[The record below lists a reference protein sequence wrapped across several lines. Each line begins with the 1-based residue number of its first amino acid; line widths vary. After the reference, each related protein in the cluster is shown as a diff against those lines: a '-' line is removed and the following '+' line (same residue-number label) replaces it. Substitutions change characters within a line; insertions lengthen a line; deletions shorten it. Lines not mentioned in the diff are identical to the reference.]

1 MISVKLAGKVREPH
15 AFQKQVLV
23 IIIYGDPSDKSP
35 ECLKTYK
42 DTLISSLTLSLSLS
56 HTHTHTCRVQ
66 IHALL
71 MMGWYNEK
79 KTTDQY
85 AGEMRWGFQF

>member
-56 HTHTHTCRVQ
+56 LSLTHTHTHMQSTNTCITDDGLVQ
-66 IHALL
+66 
-71 MMGWYNEK
+71 
-79 KTTDQY
+79 
-85 AGEMRWGFQF
+85 